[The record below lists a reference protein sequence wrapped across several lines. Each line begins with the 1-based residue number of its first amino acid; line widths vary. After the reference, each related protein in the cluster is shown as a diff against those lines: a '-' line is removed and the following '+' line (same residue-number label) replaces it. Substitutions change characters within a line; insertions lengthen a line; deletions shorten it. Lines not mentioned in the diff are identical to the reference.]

1 MVVPLR
7 PQSECKITLIF
18 FNVGFP
24 YRIVP
29 QNNGNID
36 NKLLRKKYA
45 W

>member
-18 FNVGFP
+18 FNVGFL

-36 NKLLRKKYA
+36 NELLRKKYA